1 VSNYG
6 RLILIAPDGT
16 EQVFHL
22 TASELTLGRDE
33 SNDIVLADPK
43 VSRLHARLACS
54 DQGCIL
60 IDAGSANGTFVDG
73 QRLERVTLR
82 SDDLIKLGNST
93 LRFEATS
100 PGRSATSAAGRSKR
114 ARRGSAARQFL
125 DQFLDDLID
134 DEVNERE
141 STDLTPAP
149 SSQAVSLRQDRLLRV
164 PHLVVYTPQKTWRV
178 RLRGQESWTL
188 GRSEDNDIV
197 IDHPKVSRYHARIE
211 RHGNNFIIHDL
222 GSANGTYLGQQR
234 IERHTLRHTDTLNIG
249 PAQVIFKDVTQI
261 DPAGLIPKTERA
273 PVIVIPGNFGSA
285 LWRGSEKIWPN
296 VRTLLTHPEKFEVS
310 PANPIEARGIVSE
323 VVVVPKLVEIEAY
336 DRIGDHLQATLGYTR
351 GQDLL
356 EFAYDW
362 RGDIRHAAQQLAETV
377 ERWHPTTPPLIIAH
391 SMGCLVSRYYVD
403 CLGGDRQIKKLI
415 LIGGPNYGFPM
426 ALLMILTDNLS
437 RFHNLMA
444 TLSGSLGKKM
454 MHLFATFPGLY
465 QMLPRYAA
473 IFDQHG
479 QPLNLYDD
487 GAWLPPDKQSL
498 LAAGADFFRALN
510 HQATIPTTCIFGYGT
525 ATITRLN
532 IERDGQGHWQQVE
545 VITTSDGDGSVPS
558 QSAIL
563 EGADIHPVHQGH
575 NQLYV
580 NEDVLMR
587 LKYELAG
594 QGK

>member
-1 VSNYG
+1 MSNYG
-6 RLILIAPDGT
+6 RLILIAPDGA
-16 EQVFHL
+16 EQVLPL
-22 TASELTLGRDE
+22 TASEITLGRDE
-33 SNDIVLADPK
+33 NNDIVLADPK

-60 IDAGSANGTFVDG
+60 IDAGSANGTFVNG

-82 SDDLIKLGNST
+82 SDDLIKLGHST
-93 LRFEATS
+93 LRFEAAS

-114 ARRGSAARQFL
+114 AGRGSAARQFL

-134 DEVNERE
+134 DEVNERA
-141 STDLTPAP
+141 STDVTPAP
-149 SSQAVSLRQDRLLRV
+149 SEQATSLRHDWLLRL

-178 RLRGQESWTL
+178 RLKGQESWTL

-222 GSANGTYLGQQR
+222 DSGNGTYLGQQR
-234 IERHTLRHTDTLNIG
+234 IDQHTLRHTDTLNIG
-249 PAQVIFKDVTQI
+249 PAQVIFKDVKQVELAVLTK
-261 DPAGLIPKTERA
+261 KTERA
-273 PVIVIPGNFGSA
+273 PVIVVPGNFGSA

-296 VRTLLTHPEKFEVS
+296 VRTLLNHPEKFEFS
-310 PANPIEARGIVSE
+310 PDNPIEARGIVSE
-323 VVVVPKLVEIEAY
+323 VAVVPKLVEIEAY

-362 RGDIRHAAQQLAETV
+362 RDDIRHAAQQLAETV
-377 ERWHPTTPPLIIAH
+377 ERWHPTTPPVIIAH

-403 CLGGDRQIKKLI
+403 CLGGDRQVKKLI
-415 LIGGPNYGFPM
+415 LIGGPNYGFPTV
-426 ALLMILTDNLS
+426 LLMILPDNLNP
-437 RFHNLMA
+437 FHNLVA
-444 TLSGSLGKKM
+444 ALSGSLGKKVRYQ
-454 MHLFATFPGLY
+454 FASFPGWY
-465 QMLPRYAA
+465 QMLPLYAT

-479 QPLNLYDD
+479 QPLNLYEDD
-487 GAWLPPDKQSL
+487 TWLPPDKQGL
-498 LAAGADFFRALN
+498 LVAGSDFFRALN
-510 HQATIPTTCIFGYGT
+510 PQATIPTTCIFGYGSP
-525 ATITRLN
+525 TITRLN
-532 IERDGQGHWQQVE
+532 IERDGQGRWQHIE
-545 VITTSDGDGSVPS
+545 MITTSDGDGFVPS

-563 EGADIHPVHQGH
+563 EGADIHPIQYSH

-594 QGK
+594 